1 MTNVSILKES
11 ETWEAEIVTELDGAS
26 NFLAEM
32 VNNALDIAKLEEG
45 KIEFNN
51 NYEPIKNVIDVALI
65 ITKSNAK
72 KKRNCN
78 RVKH

>member
-72 KKRNCN
+72 KK
-78 RVKH
+78 KLQ